1 MQAGACQHPNG
12 RNKHKPQMT
21 HALRGIT
28 NIDVYI
34 DLPISP
40 NYSYIF
46 FLTLKLLWGDV
57 FLASLQETQKLA
69 HWMTGDPCYPSGSSR
84 ILRPM
89 RRSCL
94 VQYAGNQ
101 FCLPGGMSTFPSI
114 SRNKYM
120 NQHIYIYGLVWESRI
135 PAIISFIIYIYSCL
149 FNIYEKLCVYIYT
162 YN

>member
-1 MQAGACQHPNG
+1 MQAGACHHPMG
-12 RNKHKPQMT
+12 RNMHKAQMT

-40 NYSYIF
+40 IYSYIF

-57 FLASLQETQKLA
+57 VLASLQETQKLA

-162 YN
+162 YI